1 MVEQPH
7 MHINP
12 FYKITFL
19 QDENSLND
27 YNNDERLITDMPIG
41 NKQLTYTE
49 SLDALHQWTRYT
61 A

>member
-49 SLDALHQWTRYT
+49 SLDALHQ
-61 A
+61 